1 MNYKSICVTALVLFS
16 NTAWASGEKMDAS
29 SADLTHL
36 SLEELMNVEVT
47 SVSRRAEKLSAAP
60 AAVSVL
66 TADDL
71 RRSGVT
77 SIPEAVRLVPGMEV
91 ARVDAHNWAIS
102 ARGFND
108 LFANK
113 LLVLLDGRSV
123 YTPLFLGVYWDVQD
137 TLLEDLERIEVIR
150 GPGATL
156 WGANAV
162 NGVINIITK
171 PARDTQ
177 GALLSAG
184 GGDQERGFGAV
195 RDGGKRGDRGH
206 YRIFAKC
213 FNLEA

>member
-1 MNYKSICVTALVLFS
+1 MNDKSICVTALVLFS
-16 NTAWASGEKMDAS
+16 NTAGASGEKADAS

-47 SVSRRAEKLSAAP
+47 SVSKRAEKLSEAP

-77 SIPEAVRLVPGMEV
+77 SIPEALRLVPGMEV

-113 LLVLLDGRSV
+113 LLVLMDGRS
-123 YTPLFLGVYWDVQD
+123 
-137 TLLEDLERIEVIR
+137 EERRV
-150 GPGATL
+150 
-156 WGANAV
+156 
-162 NGVINIITK
+162 
-171 PARDTQ
+171 
-177 GALLSAG
+177 
-184 GGDQERGFGAV
+184 
-195 RDGGKRGDRGH
+195 GKECRSRWSPYH
-206 YRIFAKC
+206 
-213 FNLEA
+213 